1 MDIKKLYAL
10 QKQLGRLLYD
20 PTPEQ
25 TAWRDKMWNEGRF
38 DEIEAHTRQA
48 EEQFEYVEK
57 QIEMAEAAEPSVGQ
71 KIVTNTLLN
80 LPWGKGAKGTGIG
93 SLLGI
98 AEEEMGAA
106 ETQRLKDIEQK
117 IYQLNAIRQR
127 DLEGGRVTSGTIGGV
142 DAEIETLED
151 EAYELKQLLSTQ
163 LSDEP
168 VWYEEENQFEPSPR
182 EGAKWEAEN
191 FRQKQL
197 DERANR
203 FLGAEEVAQEKA
215 YYNRIEGEPEGI
227 MSMLSKIPLSEEGAG
242 KEIETKTLYHRGPKG
257 IDKFDLRPDRFGEN
271 KNALFFLNNPQ
282 KEGYGEAL
290 YKVEAALPEGS
301 SLKLGNPPKELIENL
316 DAEIAQLTDPID
328 KEEMIELR
336 GVLQGNKWFGGTS
349 ESRQLMRESGQVRSL
364 TSKQSEF
371 LLNQGIKHL
380 ESINTRGIPGF
391 LQNTTSI
398 VLDPD
403 ILNITGVDGAPTRNL
418 ISETPTTGE
427 AGPPSPPSGPPSPPS
442 GGDGNGGPTREDVLK
457 YINTLSLKERLGA
470 YTPYGEG
477 YDEEIFQYED
487 LFDWDKDVVNWENI
501 PDDYRS
507 EGQELARAFF
517 EKNQISEKF
526 ETDLVKNFTY
536 RGKSQPYFEDVDMDK
551 IRVRVPRQGT
561 DYGSGAKYSQKTFT
575 NPTYGELEEWF
586 AGLEKGHLGIEKPRS
601 YRAGGY
607 VMNYGDYGRS
617 YK

>member
-1 MDIKKLYAL
+1 MDIKNLYEL
-10 QKQLGRLLYD
+10 RKQLGRFLYD

-38 DEIEAHTRQA
+38 DEITTHTKQA
-48 EEQFEYVEK
+48 EEQFEYVDK
-57 QIEMAEAAEPSVGQ
+57 QIEAAEAAEPSVGQ
-71 KIVTNTLLN
+71 KIVSNTLLN

-117 IYQLNAIRQR
+117 MYELNSVYQKEGRGLKEIEA
-127 DLEGGRVTSGTIGGV
+127 LEG
-142 DAEIETLED
+142 E
-151 EAYELKQLLSTQ
+151 KQ
-163 LSDEP
+163 
-168 VWYEEENQFEPSPR
+168 
-182 EGAKWEAEN
+182 
-191 FRQKQL
+191 
-197 DERANR
+197 
-203 FLGAEEVAQEKA
+203 
-215 YYNRIEGEPEGI
+215 GI
-227 MSMLSKIPLSEEGAG
+227 MSMLSKIPLSS
-242 KEIETKTLYHRGPKG
+242 ETQ
-257 IDKFDLRPDRFGEN
+257 
-271 KNALFFLNNPQ
+271 A
-282 KEGYGEAL
+282 
-290 YKVEAALPEGS
+290 
-301 SLKLGNPPKELIENL
+301 
-316 DAEIAQLTDPID
+316 
-328 KEEMIELR
+328 
-336 GVLQGNKWFGGTS
+336 
-349 ESRQLMRESGQVRSL
+349 
-364 TSKQSEF
+364 
-371 LLNQGIKHL
+371 
-380 ESINTRGIPGF
+380 
-391 LQNTTSI
+391 
-398 VLDPD
+398 
-403 ILNITGVDGAPTRNL
+403 RNL

-470 YTPYGEG
+470 YAPYGEG

-507 EGQELARAFF
+507 EDQELARAFF

-526 ETDLVKNFTY
+526 ETDLVKDFTY

-601 YRAGGY
+601 YKAGGLI
-607 VMNYGDYGRS
+607 MNYGDYGRS
-617 YK
+617 YT